1 MTAWI
6 LLILTVGGAYL
17 TYDAF
22 RWSNSIKH
30 APFSAIAS
38 MWKGKLS
45 HLNVTEQNQ
54 LKNRYASRLL
64 GADQLCWLFLVI
76 TLLLAVQT
84 ILAFAQ

>member
-1 MTAWI
+1 MTAWL

-22 RWSNSIKH
+22 RWSSSVEH
-30 APFSAIAS
+30 APFSSIAS

-45 HLNVTEQNQ
+45 HLTVAEQNQ

-64 GADQLCWLFLVI
+64 GAGQLCWLFLGITVI
-76 TLLLAVQT
+76 LAVQT
-84 ILAFAQ
+84 FLAFAQ